1 MKGAAEGSVGLH
13 HPAACGS
20 LAGSVQESVCL
31 STGAYF
37 KYLNLAGG
45 STFTTQ
51 AAPPPESQPC
61 LGATRG
67 VPAGHVCGG
76 PGHCGQQRSV
86 REVRSGLLYFN
97 LLSNISVLS
106 Q

>member
-1 MKGAAEGSVGLH
+1 MKGAAGGSVGLH

-20 LAGSVQESVCL
+20 LAG
-31 STGAYF
+31 
-37 KYLNLAGG
+37 G
-45 STFTTQ
+45 STSTTQ